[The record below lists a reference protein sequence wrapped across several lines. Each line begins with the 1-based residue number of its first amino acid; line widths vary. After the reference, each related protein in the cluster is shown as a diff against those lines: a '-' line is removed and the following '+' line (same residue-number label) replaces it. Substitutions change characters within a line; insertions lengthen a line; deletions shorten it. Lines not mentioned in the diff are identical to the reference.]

1 MSKTISKGTLNLK
14 FMQNA
19 QRANQLQ
26 EVELDRAEVQDDGKW
41 EVSQAV
47 RDAWGLG
54 KDTVSQLSEVHEAS
68 YLPFLFDKSDETD
81 DVSTTSRKTH
91 GRRVFNKDGKEVL
104 QTSSSEP
111 AFLPPSSAAEPPP
124 APTDR
129 KPVHRPTSISGSRTS
144 SQQSKTK
151 DSKTAR
157 QAIFESGGVGV
168 DLRTQAREAAP
179 TEFLKPAGVDDPKDT
194 KPVLPESPASAPHN
208 LTSGARE
215 QKVKRE
221 REAPVNDSGEA
232 RAKPKKR
239 KKKETE

>member
-19 QRANQLQ
+19 QRAKQLQ

-54 KDTVSQLSEVHEAS
+54 KDTVSHE
-68 YLPFLFDKSDETD
+68 P
-81 DVSTTSRKTH
+81 VS
-91 GRRVFNKDGKEVL
+91 L
-104 QTSSSEP
+104 AP
-111 AFLPPSSAAEPPP
+111 ASAAEPLP
-124 APTDR
+124 PTDG
-129 KPVHRPTSISGSRTS
+129 KPVRRPTSISGSRTS
-144 SQQSKTK
+144 GQQSKKSK

-168 DLRTQAREAAP
+168 DLRIQAREAAP

-194 KPVLPESPASAPHN
+194 KPVLPESPAPAPKD
-208 LTSGARE
+208 LITGARE
-215 QKVKRE
+215 RKVKRE
-221 REAPVNDSGEA
+221 REPPVNDSSVA

-239 KKKETE
+239 KKDSE